1 MYLQNK
7 YTRIYNSI
15 IEQAKSRT
23 LSGYTETHHIIP
35 KSLGGSNNADNLVPL
50 TAREHFICHRLLT
63 KMTEGEGWR
72 CMTKAVRF
80 MSHNKSKTKH
90 ITNGRTYQYLRE
102 QNSLAQ
108 TGEKN
113 HFYGK
118 KHTKETRA
126 IISAKSKGQ
135 RNHCVPHSEE
145 AKAKIAAGVFKG
157 KCPHCGKEG
166 RGNLM
171 KRWHFDNCK
180 HKGD

>member
-15 IEQAKSRT
+15 IERAKSRT

-35 KSLGGSNNADNLVPL
+35 RSLGGSNNADNLVPL
-50 TAREHFICHRLLT
+50 TAREHFVCHRLLT
-63 KMTEGEGWR
+63 KMTEGDAWR
-72 CMTKAVRF
+72 YMTKAVYL
-80 MSHNKSKTKH
+80 MSHPNNSTKH
-90 ITNGRTYQYLRE
+90 CPNSRTYQYLRE
-102 QNSLAQ
+102 QRSAAQ
-108 TGEKN
+108 TGKGNTFYGRKHTEETLAVIRAKTKGQKN
-113 HFYGK
+113 H
-118 KHTKETRA
+118 
-126 IISAKSKGQ
+126 S
-135 RNHCVPHSEE
+135 VPHTDE

-171 KRWHFDNCK
+171 KRWHFDKCK

>member
-15 IEQAKSRT
+15 IERAKSRT

-35 KSLGGSNNADNLVPL
+35 RSLGGSNNADNLVPL

-63 KMTEGEGWR
+63 KMTEGDAWIK
-72 CMTKAVRF
+72 MTKAIHF
-80 MSHNKSKTKH
+80 MAKSSHSTTSK
-90 ITNGRTYQYLRE
+90 TYQYIRE
-102 QNSLAQ
+102 QNSIASSGKGN
-108 TGEKN
+108 T
-113 HFYGK
+113 FYGR
-118 KHTKETRA
+118 KHTEETLAVIRA
-126 IISAKSKGQ
+126 KTKGQ
-135 RNHCVPHSEE
+135 QNHSVPHTDE

-180 HKGD
+180 HKVINP